1 MRLFQQFMYLV
12 VLIIDETFKSQESM
26 KKLFVSCSCFLV
38 TTLLSVQA
46 DDKMDKQTDVV
57 VEECVC
63 QGPSQSPARVILL
76 WGETPPNDELMAMFY
91 DTRLLHFQDPRAPRF
106 LLIDRKGRAAL
117 GIGGYVKATASYD
130 FDGANSVLGK
140 YTVYVESDFRGG
152 QDYGF
157 RLRQAYVNARGFL
170 VGQTW
175 STFVDPAAAPPTIDY
190 EGPNGMTSVRNV
202 MLRYTLD
209 LSKHW
214 QVALAAEAPSVT
226 YTLSDGNNM
235 AIRQRMPDIPFY
247 VQYGWNEGNNHI
259 RVSGL
264 IRGLSYRDLMASRN
278 KSVLGWAVQLSG
290 LANITP
296 KVMLY
301 YQGVYGRGYDRYLNG
316 LNGKGFDLIPDPDNQ
331 GKLYAPETL
340 GYMAGIRY
348 SFSQK
353 FFISASYSQSRLY
366 SKTGSLS
373 ENSYRYAQYIVGNA
387 FYNLTPDCSIGLE
400 YLYGRRSNINREDGQ
415 ANRINAMIQYNF

>member
-1 MRLFQQFMYLV
+1 MEKIFRICFIAVLLGLFMPVHAQKKKMSPLFNDDF
-12 VLIIDETFKSQESM
+12 IILTGKN
-26 KKLFVSCSCFLV
+26 
-38 TTLLSVQA
+38 
-46 DDKMDKQTDVV
+46 
-57 VEECVC
+57 
-63 QGPSQSPARVILL
+63 GPSCKDIVNIFR
-76 WGETPPNDELMAMFY
+76 ET
-91 DTRLLHFQDPRAPRF
+91 RSLHFQDPDAPRF
-106 LLIDRKGRAAL
+106 LLVDQKHQMAL
-117 GIGGYVKATASYD
+117 GIGGYVRLTTSYD
-130 FDGANSVLGK
+130 FRGISDNVDFVPYDIPTPANPAEKSQYQMDASTTRLFLKLVGANSVLGK

-190 EGPNGMTSVRNV
+190 EGPNGNV

>member
-1 MRLFQQFMYLV
+1 M
-12 VLIIDETFKSQESM
+12 
-26 KKLFVSCSCFLV
+26 
-38 TTLLSVQA
+38 
-46 DDKMDKQTDVV
+46 
-57 VEECVC
+57 
-63 QGPSQSPARVILL
+63 
-76 WGETPPNDELMAMFY
+76 
-91 DTRLLHFQDPRAPRF
+91 
-106 LLIDRKGRAAL
+106 
-117 GIGGYVKATASYD
+117 
-130 FDGANSVLGK
+130 
-140 YTVYVESDFRGG
+140 
-152 QDYGF
+152 
-157 RLRQAYVNARGFL
+157 
-170 VGQTW
+170 
-175 STFVDPAAAPPTIDY
+175 DPAAAPPTIDY

-316 LNGKGFDLIPDPDNQ
+316 LNGKGFDLIPDPNNQ

-340 GYMAGIRY
+340 GYVAGIRY

-400 YLYGRRSNINREDGQ
+400 YLYGRRSNMNREDGQ
-415 ANRINAMIQYNF
+415 ANRINAMIQYNL